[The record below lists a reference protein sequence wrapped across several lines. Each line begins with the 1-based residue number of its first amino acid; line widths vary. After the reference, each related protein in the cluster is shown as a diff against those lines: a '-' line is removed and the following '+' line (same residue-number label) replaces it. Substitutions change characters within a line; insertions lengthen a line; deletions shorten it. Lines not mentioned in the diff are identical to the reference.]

1 MPISLKHIN
10 YTSDSDTIK
19 LDKVNY
25 NFDQLVANGGGPRGP
40 QGAVGQTGAQ
50 GNTGQKGFQGPIGH
64 TGSQGPEG
72 PISINFWEKIVPGII
87 DAHTLIPIGIASQA
101 ATNQFAPVIN
111 IGYIENDPEY
121 GTKAAL
127 VGGKTPYQWNIHRKQ
142 YSISNLRFL
151 NSGDATIAGKAYDFK
166 LEKLSGKDQMTMG
179 FFDLDLE
186 NSRSTYQ
193 SAITSFRSSISSS
206 DNLLVSDSG
215 TFFKKNTVFNSP
227 VIIKNDL
234 VIENAG
240 ADIDKIAIS
249 SDDNGLLKFKG
260 VQEIGG
266 TVPKGTMVSILPSI
280 FSDNTKF
287 KYSETIYSLSDTSP
301 LHISVGKGV
310 GSYEGWY
317 LCNGQDWTDGVDV
330 YSVPMLGRFNYDI
343 ADNTFSTS
351 PLGQGSIATGKQ
363 RAHIHGGSRINM
375 NAASSTPSTYTV
387 TSTLDNDLTYVGPG
401 TTNGTFRIKQLPQII
416 YLGRNDLYWFD
427 QGSGFAVPVPLT
439 ILLDDANTT
448 PSKLS
453 PDPYPLF
460 SVTNKGAGESYTF
473 TATVTAPLGYYW
485 SATPNAGNITGLTSG
500 IQITGITVASGLY
513 PTTITISFNVT
524 SHPTAALALTLNID
538 TNQQPTPFISEAAI
552 NITLNRTNSTHITCV
567 TPESTVVSYN
577 FYTGAT
583 FQLVYKTTPY
593 YWIQTNNPIGGIIQ
607 PPAGGGTITILNSVL
622 SNQGVTVTDY
632 ATAITMTV
640 KLSGLPLTTSAGTT
654 IPYAINVND
663 FSYSPLISYVSD
675 GLIEIDHTSGTG
687 LVSKTV
693 TIENWTGFPVEI
705 SVWILQSTNFYS
717 GTNAV
722 VTGQFKSLP
731 GSTPVFDLPV
741 STPANTSAGYYS
753 ARIPLP
759 DRTSVTGTFS
769 RQPTTDSRHYVN
781 LFWTSQTPLPGG
793 SSGGGMPWSG
803 DPAIIWTP

>member
-1 MPISLKHIN
+1 MPISLKQIN
-10 YTSDSDTIK
+10 TLDSDTIK
-19 LDKVNY
+19 LDNVNY
-25 NFDQLVANGGGPRGP
+25 NFDQLVATGGGPRGP
-40 QGAVGQTGAQ
+40 QGDIGQRGAQ
-50 GNTGQKGFQGPIGH
+50 GNTGQKGFQGP
-64 TGSQGPEG
+64 TGPTGTKGFEG
-72 PISINFWEKIVPGII
+72 PISVNLWKRIAPGPISA
-87 DAHTLIPIGIASQA
+87 DTLIPMHTPG
-101 ATNQFAPVIN
+101 NQFAPVIN

-121 GTKAAL
+121 GTKFDL

-151 NSGDATIAGKAYDFK
+151 NDGIAGKVYDFK
-166 LEKLSGKDQMTMG
+166 LERLAGKDQMTMG
-179 FFDLDLE
+179 FFNLDLQ
-186 NSRSTYQ
+186 NSISSYT
-193 SAITSFRSSISSS
+193 AAGTSFRSSILSP
-206 DNLLVSDSG
+206 DNLLINPSG
-215 TFFKKNTVFNSP
+215 IFFKQNTEFNSP
-227 VIIKNDL
+227 VIIKSDL

-240 ADIDKIAIS
+240 ATF
-249 SDDNGLLKFKG
+249 NGLATSSNYEGLVKFKSIR
-260 VQEIGG
+260 EIGG
-266 TVPKGTMVSILPSI
+266 TVPIGTMVSILPSI
-280 FSDNTKF
+280 FADNTKF
-287 KYSETIYSLSDTSP
+287 KYSETILSLGDTSVLP
-301 LHISVGKGV
+301 ISVGKGV

-330 YSVPMLGRFNYDI
+330 YTIPMLGRFNYKI

-351 PLGQGSIATGKQ
+351 PIGQGSVETNKQ
-363 RAHIHGGSRINM
+363 RAHITGGSRINM
-375 NAASSTPSTYTV
+375 NATSVSATTYNV
-387 TSTLDNDLTYVGPG
+387 TSTVDNDLTYIGLG
-401 TTNGTFRIKQLPQII
+401 TTNGTFRIKQIPQII

-427 QGSGFAVPVPLT
+427 RGEGQSTPVPLT
-439 ILLDDANTT
+439 IVLNDTKADA
-448 PSKLS
+448 PKLI

-485 SATPNAGNITGLTSG
+485 KTPIPTAADITGLISG

-524 SHPTAALALTLNID
+524 SHPANATALTLNID
-538 TNQQPTPFISEAAI
+538 TSNFILEAAV

-622 SNQGVTVTDY
+622 SNQGVTVTDF

-675 GLIEIDHTSGTG
+675 GETEIDHTSGTG
-687 LVSKTV
+687 LVSKTLTV
-693 TIENWTGFPVEI
+693 ENWTGFPVEI
-705 SVWILQSTNFYS
+705 IVHILQSKNYYS

-722 VTGQFKSLP
+722 VTGQFQSLP
-731 GSTPVFDLPV
+731 GSLPAFNLV
-741 STPANTSAGYYS
+741 VNSIANPSTSYS
-753 ARIPLP
+753 SHDSNRIALQ

-769 RQPTTDSRHYVN
+769 RQPTNDSRHYVY
-781 LFWTSQTPLPGG
+781 LQYIVQTPLPGG
-793 SSGGGMPWSG
+793 DNLRGGMPWSG
-803 DPAIIWTP
+803 DPAIVWN

>member
-40 QGAVGQTGAQ
+40 QGAVGQTGPQ

-64 TGSQGPEG
+64 TGPQGLEG
-72 PISINFWEKIVPGII
+72 PISINFWERIVPGVI
-87 DAHTLIPIGIASQA
+87 DADTLIPIGIASQA

-151 NSGDATIAGKAYDFK
+151 NSEDSTIAGKAYDFK

-186 NSRSTYQ
+186 NSRSIYQ
-193 SAITSFRSSISSS
+193 SASTSFRSSVSAS
-206 DNLLVSDSG
+206 DNLLINDSG

-249 SDDNGLLKFKG
+249 SDDNGLVKFKG
-260 VQEIGG
+260 IREIGG
-266 TVPKGTMVSILPSI
+266 TVPTGTIISILPSI
-280 FSDNTKF
+280 FADNNNF
-287 KYSETIYSLSDTSP
+287 INGETIFSLSDTSP
-301 LHISVGKGV
+301 LLISAGKGI
-310 GSYEGWY
+310 GTYEGWY
-317 LCNGQDWTDGVDV
+317 LCNGQEWRNGEDT
-330 YSVPMLGRFNYDI
+330 YLVPMLGKFNYSI

-351 PLGQGSIATGKQ
+351 PLGQGSITTS
-363 RAHIHGGSRINM
+363 RERIHITGGSDIDM
-375 NAASSTPSTYTV
+375 TAASSTPSTYTV
-387 TSTLDNDLTYVGPG
+387 TSTVAADVTFVGPG
-401 TTNGTFRIKQLPQII
+401 TQAGVFRVKQLPQII

-448 PSKLS
+448 ASKLS
-453 PDPYPLF
+453 PDPYPLY
-460 SVTNKGAGESYTF
+460 SITNKGAGESYTF
-473 TATVTAPLGYYW
+473 TATVAAPLGYYW
-485 SATPNAGNITGLTSG
+485 STTPNAGNITGLISG

-524 SHPTAALALTLNID
+524 SHPVAATALTLNIN
-538 TNQQPTPFISEAAI
+538 TSAFISEAAI

-622 SNQGVTVTDY
+622 SNQGVIATDF
-632 ATAITMTV
+632 ATAITMNV

-675 GLIEIDHTSGTG
+675 GLIEISATSGTG

-705 SVWILQSTNFYS
+705 AVWILQSTNFYG

-741 STPANTSAGYYS
+741 STPSNTSAGYYS

-769 RQPTTDSRHYVN
+769 RQPTTDSRHWVN
-781 LFWTSQTPLPGG
+781 LHWLSPTPLPGG